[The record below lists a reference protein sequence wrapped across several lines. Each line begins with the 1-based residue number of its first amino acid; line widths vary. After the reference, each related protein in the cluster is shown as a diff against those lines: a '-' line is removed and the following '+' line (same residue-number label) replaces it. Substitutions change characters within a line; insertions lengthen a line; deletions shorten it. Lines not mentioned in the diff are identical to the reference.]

1 MEKIVENAKIV
12 HFSQEGYDLI
22 STSDFK
28 KGLKVEF
35 KGEPCEIVDFQHVKM
50 GRGGAIVRTKMK
62 NLKTGAVLEETFR
75 SGEKLER
82 PGLEEKSMQYLYS
95 QGDQHFFMDMQTYEQ
110 IPLAPEQLGDVKMFI
125 KENMTVKI
133 LYHKDTPISVEV
145 PTFVELVVVKTD
157 PAGFRG
163 DTASGGGKPAT
174 LETGAVV
181 KVPFHINEGDT
192 IRIDT
197 RTSEYIERVK

>member
-1 MEKIVENAKIV
+1 
-12 HFSQEGYDLI
+12 LI
-22 STSDFK
+22 STSDFR
-28 KGLKVEF
+28 KGIKVEF

-82 PGLEEKSMQYLYS
+82 PGLEEKTTQYLYA
-95 QGDQHFFMDMQTYEQ
+95 QDEHYYFMDMETFEQ
-110 IPLAPEQLGDVKMFI
+110 IPLSPSQLGDTRNFL

-133 LYHKDTPISVEV
+133 LYHKDSPISVDL
-145 PTFVELVVVKTD
+145 PTFVELTVTKTA
-157 PAGFRG
+157 PAGFKG

-174 LETGAVV
+174 LETGALV
-181 KVPFHINEGDT
+181 KVPFHINEGDI
-192 IRIDT
+192 IRVDT
-197 RTSEYIERVK
+197 RTAEYIERVK

>member
-1 MEKIVENAKIV
+1 M
-12 HFSQEGYDLI
+12 I
-22 STSDFK
+22 STADFR

-62 NLKTGAVLEETFR
+62 NIKTGAVLEETFR
-75 SGEKLER
+75 SGEKLET
-82 PGLEEKSMQYLYS
+82 PALEDKAMQYLYA
-95 QGDQHFFMDMQTYEQ
+95 QDEMYYFMDQETYEQ
-110 IPLAPEQLGDVKMFI
+110 IPLTEEHIGGSKKFL

-133 LYHKDTPISVEV
+133 LYHKGSPISLEL
-145 PTFVELVVVKTD
+145 PTFVELEVVKTD
-157 PAGFRG
+157 PAGFKG
-163 DTASGGGKPAT
+163 DTASGSGKPAT

-181 KVPFHINEGDT
+181 KVPFHINEGDV
-192 IRIDT
+192 IKIDT